1 MNAKMLAFTVVKTA
15 HSSALAREHAEL
27 QQALDDVAAP
37 VSAAEAQGL
46 LCGMLCAGSAQPAPW
61 IARVL
66 DGTTPRGASARR
78 CLESLDATFQ
88 ATRRALDDPEMGFQP
103 LLPEDDAP
111 LAERLQALRDWSR
124 GMLAGLALGGMNEE
138 RAAAPEAA
146 EFMADLAEFSR
157 LDTATSEAEAPEA
170 DFTELLE
177 YARVGTL
184 LLREIRDRDSPGP
197 RPSRPH

>member
-1 MNAKMLAFTVVKTA
+1 MLAFTVVKTA
-15 HSSALAREHAEL
+15 HSSAVAREHAEL
-27 QQALDDVAAP
+27 QQALDEVAAP

-66 DGTTPRGASARR
+66 DGTKPRGGSARR

-88 ATRRALDDPEMGFQP
+88 ATRQALDDPDLGFQP
-103 LLPEDDAP
+103 LLPDDETP
-111 LAERLQALRDWSR
+111 LAQRLEALRDWSR

-157 LDTATSEAEAPEA
+157 LDTTAAEAEAPEA

-184 LLREIRDRDSPGP
+184 LLREIRDREPATP
-197 RPSRPH
+197 RPSRHH